1 MKYVIFII
9 IFIILLNVG
18 FSYKYFSSVFYGD
31 SFDGIPSEISKL
43 FSSKKY
49 EPTTMEFIEIVDLL
63 KKQPGIENSYVMSIS
78 VQYAYHSGSKFLY
91 TDFRAGE
98 PSDSLNDFIKRENW
112 SEYELYVSN
121 VLSYPRDK
129 HGLLK
134 PVADYVIYSDIP
146 YDDNSPDY
154 YASEYYQKLSNH
166 ADVSILSNPDNEE
179 LPSNFE
185 LLYKSDKTQTVV
197 YKIHNIEN

>member
-1 MKYVIFII
+1 M
-9 IFIILLNVG
+9 
-18 FSYKYFSSVFYGD
+18 FYGD
-31 SFDGIPSEISKL
+31 SFDGITSEISEL
-43 FSSKKY
+43 FSDKKY
-49 EPTTMEFIEIVDLL
+49 EHSTMEFFEIVDLL
-63 KKQPGIENSYVMSIS
+63 KRQPGIENSYIMSDLVS
-78 VQYAYHSGSKFLY
+78 YAYYSGSKFVY
-91 TDFRAGE
+91 TDFHAGE
-98 PSDSLNDFIKRENW
+98 SSDSLIDFIERKNW
-112 SEYELYVSN
+112 SEYDLHISN
-121 VLSYPRDK
+121 IHSYPRDK
-129 HGLLK
+129 HDLLK
-134 PVADYVIYSDIP
+134 PVADYVIYRNIT

>member
-1 MKYVIFII
+1 M
-9 IFIILLNVG
+9 LNVG
-18 FSYKYFSSVFYGD
+18 FSYKYFSSMFYDD
-31 SFDGIPSEISKL
+31 SFDGITSEISEL
-43 FSSKKY
+43 FSDKKY
-49 EPTTMEFIEIVDLL
+49 EHASMEFLEIVDLL
-63 KKQPGIENSYVMSIS
+63 KKQPGIENSYVMSDL
-78 VQYAYHSGSKFLY
+78 VNYAYYSGSKFLY

-98 PSDSLNDFIKRENW
+98 PSDSLNDFIERKNW

-129 HGLLK
+129 HDLLK
-134 PVADYVIYSDIP
+134 PVADYVIYRDIP

-154 YASEYYQKLSNH
+154 YASEYYQKPSNH
-166 ADVSILSNPDNEE
+166 ADVSILGNPDNEE

-197 YKIHNIEN
+197 YKIHNIKN